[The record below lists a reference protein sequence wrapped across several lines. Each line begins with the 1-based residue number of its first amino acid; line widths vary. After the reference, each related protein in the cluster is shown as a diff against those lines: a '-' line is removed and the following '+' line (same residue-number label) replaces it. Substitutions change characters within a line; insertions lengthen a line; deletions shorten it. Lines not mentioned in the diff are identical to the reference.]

1 MPRAAARRQASC
13 KESAMPTGFVR
24 SFYPKYGYGFIRPDD
39 GSKDL
44 FVHSG
49 AVKRAGLDS
58 LRENQRLSYDVR
70 SELDGR
76 RSAIDLKAI

>member
-1 MPRAAARRQASC
+1 MPRAAAPRQRFQ
-13 KESAMPTGFVR
+13 ENAMPTGFVR
-24 SFYPKYGYGFIRPDD
+24 LFYPKYGYGFIRPDD
-39 GSKDL
+39 GSKDV

-58 LRENQRLSYDVR
+58 LQQNQRLSYDVR

-76 RSAIDLKAI
+76 RSAIDLKTL

>member
-1 MPRAAARRQASC
+1 
-13 KESAMPTGFVR
+13 MPTGVVR
-24 SFYPKYGYGFIRPDD
+24 SFNVKQGFGFIRPDD

-58 LRENQRLSYDVR
+58 LRENQRISYDVR

-76 RSAIDLKAI
+76 RSAVDLKAIA

>member
-1 MPRAAARRQASC
+1 MPRAAARRQAR
-13 KESAMPTGFVR
+13 KENAMPTGFVR

-49 AVKRAGLDS
+49 AVKRAGLES

-76 RSAIDLKAI
+76 RSAVDLKAIA

>member
-1 MPRAAARRQASC
+1 
-13 KESAMPTGFVR
+13 MPTGFVR

-39 GSKDL
+39 GSKDV

-49 AVKRAGLDS
+49 AVKRAGMDS
-58 LRENQRLSYDVR
+58 LHENQRLSYDVR

-76 RSAIDLKAI
+76 RSAVDLKAVA